1 MSLYLKKKSPGIL
14 PFHFIVL
21 CDNRNSSMACDPI
34 QAAQFQHLVAGEI
47 RGLTPGCTEQS
58 EKTA

>member
-1 MSLYLKKKSPGIL
+1 
-14 PFHFIVL
+14 
-21 CDNRNSSMACDPI
+21 MACDPI

-47 RGLTPGCTEQS
+47 RGLMPGCTEQS